1 MGLDV
6 GDKRIGI
13 ALSDPF
19 ATFAQPHATLAR
31 GRAAADVM
39 RLAAV
44 AREHEVTALVV
55 GLPLHMSG
63 EESAMAAKIRAF
75 GDRLGWEL
83 GLAVTYW
90 DERLTSQEAERTLIA
105 GGVRRNK
112 RKQVIDQVAAVL
124 ILQGYLD
131 SVGGE
136 PWPSPNFSP

>member
-1 MGLDV
+1 
-6 GDKRIGI
+6 
-13 ALSDPF
+13 
-19 ATFAQPHATLAR
+19 
-31 GRAAADVM
+31 
-39 RLAAV
+39 
-44 AREHEVTALVV
+44 
-55 GLPLHMSG
+55 
-63 EESAMAAKIRAF
+63 MAAKIRAF
-75 GDRLGWEL
+75 GDRLGREL

-112 RKQVIDQVAAVL
+112 RKQVIDQVAAIL

>member
-6 GDKRIGI
+6 GEKRIGV

-19 ATFAQPHATLAR
+19 GTFAQPHTTLTREREATDL
-31 GRAAADVM
+31 V
-39 RLAAV
+39 RLAV
-44 AREHEVTALVV
+44 IARDHEVTALVV

-75 GDRLGWEL
+75 GDRLGAEL
-83 GLAVTYW
+83 GLDVTYW

-112 RKQVIDQVAAVL
+112 RKQVVDQVAAVL

-131 SVGGE
+131 SVSGE
-136 PWPSPNFSP
+136 PVASE